1 RRVFPG
7 ELPSG
12 AAFFVR
18 HRRECG
24 TAVSPADSSFRPIVA
39 KPISHY
45 NAAAF
50 GAARRWH
57 VIRRLRG
64 TMCDRATGRQL
75 DDPRTSGDT
84 LAERARR
91 GSGEAFG
98 ALMRLHGEAVYAIA
112 RNMSATIRDA
122 EEVVQE
128 AFLSAWREL
137 SSFPAGDS
145 FKTWLYGIAMK
156 TALAH
161 REAHR
166 RNPWGSLED
175 LLPAFDGAG
184 RLVETKGRWPELDG
198 SPSEQIR
205 VTGLLR

>member
-1 RRVFPG
+1 
-7 ELPSG
+7 
-12 AAFFVR
+12 
-18 HRRECG
+18 
-24 TAVSPADSSFRPIVA
+24 
-39 KPISHY
+39 
-45 NAAAF
+45 
-50 GAARRWH
+50 
-57 VIRRLRG
+57 
-64 TMCDRATGRQL
+64 MCDRATGRQL
-75 DDPRTSGDT
+75 HDPRTSDET

-98 ALMRLHGEAVYAIA
+98 ALVRLHGEAVYAIA
-112 RNMSATIRDA
+112 RNMAATARDA

-137 SSFPAGDS
+137 SSFPPGDS

-166 RNPWGSLED
+166 RSPWGSLEE

-184 RLVETKGRWPELDG
+184 RLIETKGRWPELDG

-205 VTGLLR
+205 VTGLLREALECIDDGTRAAFVLRDLVQLPVEEVAVILQKSPQGVRQDAHRACLMLRGFVDGL

>member
-1 RRVFPG
+1 
-7 ELPSG
+7 
-12 AAFFVR
+12 
-18 HRRECG
+18 
-24 TAVSPADSSFRPIVA
+24 
-39 KPISHY
+39 
-45 NAAAF
+45 
-50 GAARRWH
+50 
-57 VIRRLRG
+57 
-64 TMCDRATGRQL
+64 MCDRATGRQL
-75 DDPRTSGDT
+75 DDPRTSDDT

-166 RNPWGSLED
+166 RSPWGSLEE

-184 RLVETKGRWPELDG
+184 RLIETKGRWPELDG

-205 VTGLLR
+205 VTGLLREALECIDDGTRAAFVLRDLVQLPVEEVAVILQKSPQGVSQDAHRACLMLRGFVNGL

>member
-1 RRVFPG
+1 
-7 ELPSG
+7 
-12 AAFFVR
+12 
-18 HRRECG
+18 
-24 TAVSPADSSFRPIVA
+24 
-39 KPISHY
+39 
-45 NAAAF
+45 
-50 GAARRWH
+50 
-57 VIRRLRG
+57 
-64 TMCDRATGRQL
+64 MCDRATGRQL
-75 DDPRTSGDT
+75 DDSRTNDDT

-91 GSGEAFG
+91 GSGAAF
-98 ALMRLHGEAVYAIA
+98 AELVKLHGEAVYAIA
-112 RNMSATIRDA
+112 RNMSATLRDA

-156 TALAH
+156 TALAL
-161 REAHR
+161 REAHHR
-166 RNPWGSLED
+166 SRWGSLQD

-205 VTGLLR
+205 VTGLLREALECIDDGTRAAFVLRDLVQLPVEEVAVILQKSPQGVSQDAHRARLMLRRFVDGL